1 MARILALAFMMTALV
16 SPVLAQSI
24 ADQMSCAQAVAAYA
38 KNGRILKI
46 AGGKDVIPLY
56 GFTPIAKAAAL
67 VCPPERGMASV
78 TVKTTDNRRCE
89 IGVRCR

>member
-1 MARILALAFMMTALV
+1 MFRFLALALSMATVA
-16 SPVLAQSI
+16 SPAVAQSV
-24 ADQMSCAQAVAAYA
+24 ADQMTCAQAVAAYA

-67 VCPPERGMASV
+67 VCPPDRGMASV